1 MAAVIGCSE
10 DDSEPTGNSINI
22 TSMDPESPADLVFYQ
37 TAATNDRVQISYNY
51 KITHVDGARIW
62 IQPYTGG
69 SLSDDFLYS
78 PSPVLN
84 GTGNRD
90 VIFSIDQGSNNE
102 VHVDQLRVAITDP
115 DQNVDLYEEFISVD
129 YTFTN

>member
-1 MAAVIGCSE
+1 
-10 DDSEPTGNSINI
+10 
-22 TSMDPESPADLVFYQ
+22 
-37 TAATNDRVQISYNY
+37 
-51 KITHVDGARIW
+51 
-62 IQPYTGG
+62 
-69 SLSDDFLYS
+69 
-78 PSPVLN
+78 LN